1 MSDFKYVENN
11 LFEVNELCLRVS
23 ERTGMPMPKLV
34 AVTKSA
40 TDEEVLALARLGIGA
55 IGENRPGELV
65 RRGDLLSAAGFT
77 PELHQIG
84 TLQSNKAKLVLPRA
98 SLIHSLASESLLR
111 ELSRLARR
119 DGCRARVLVEVNS
132 ACEPNKDGV
141 LPNDCERFVE
151 RVLEYP
157 EIELAGLMTMG
168 PAHSTAEDI
177 RPYFRKTRELFDRIG
192 ARYGYVGEGILSMG
206 MTDSY
211 AVAIEEGT
219 TLIRVGRRL
228 FVKE

>member
-11 LFEVNELCLRVS
+11 LFEVMETCERVCRRVGAS
-23 ERTGMPMPKLV
+23 MPKLV

-40 TDEEVLALARLGIGA
+40 SDDEVLALARLGIGA

-65 RRGDLLSAAGFT
+65 RRGDLLAASGFS

-84 TLQSNKAKLVLPRA
+84 TLQSNKAKLVLQRA
-98 SLIHSLASESLLR
+98 SLIHSLASESLIR
-111 ELSRLARR
+111 ELVRLARR
-119 DGCRARVLVEVNS
+119 DACRARVLVEVNS

-157 EIELAGLMTMG
+157 ELELMGLMTMG
-168 PAHSTAEDI
+168 PAHCTAEDI
-177 RPYFRKTRELFDRIG
+177 RPYFRKTRELFEKIG
-192 ARYGYVGEGILSMG
+192 ARYGYAGEGILSMG
-206 MTDSY
+206 MTDSF

-228 FVKE
+228 FVND